1 MKTALIIAY
10 VLIAVLAIVIGM
22 QHLAIKKLTPVAPA
36 APAAPVAPGTAGA
49 DAGKKTAGDGSVAF
63 GDMINAVKDKV
74 KDLKIE
80 AQF

>member
-10 VLIAVLAIVIGM
+10 VLITVLVIVVGM
-22 QHLAIKKLTPVAPA
+22 QYFAIKKLTPA
-36 APAAPVAPGTAGA
+36 APAAPGTAGA

>member
-10 VLIAVLAIVIGM
+10 VLIGVLAIVIGM
-22 QHLAIKKLTPVAPA
+22 QYFAINKLTPA
-36 APAAPVAPGTAGA
+36 APGTAGA